1 MQENAEIPNPT
12 TQNQETRGRENAAR
26 GTPPT
31 QKKEES
37 ASRPKQETETMQPP
51 DKDQDQGQKTTT
63 TTTNT
68 DKTRNEKTP
77 NRKRTTTTRK
87 KKKQVREV
95 TLRYEGTRRYGLKTQ
110 CVARSKSYKGN
121 PKPQMGLGFPQRL
134 RERKRK
140 RNVADET
147 NRTEEENGRIQ
158 PPNTGRVVKGSQEQK
173 QKRRPLRK
181 TNGFTKTRQ
190 EPEEPKQL
198 PDKHHNNFPGEF
210 TPQGGGAH
218 GPPGLLL
225 ESHPR
230 GPWYRGVRRPPHHG
244 NRPQWRNTQTT
255 CQTNR

>member
-1 MQENAEIPNPT
+1 MQKS
-12 TQNQETRGRENAAR
+12 
-26 GTPPT
+26 PT
-31 QKKEES
+31 QPPRTKKQGEEKTRQGEPHQPRRKKK
-37 ASRPKQETETMQPP
+37 APLGQNRKQRQCSHPTRTRTR
-51 DKDQDQGQKTTT
+51 DKKNTK
-63 TTTNT
+63 TTNT

-77 NRKRTTTTRK
+77 NRKRTTTTRQK

-110 CVARSKSYKGN
+110 CVARSKSHKGN
-121 PKPQMGLGFPQRL
+121 PKPQMGFGFPQRL
-134 RERKRK
+134 RERKRE
-140 RNVADET
+140 RNVTDET
-147 NRTEEENGRIQ
+147 NRTEEEDGRIQ

-218 GPPGLLL
+218 GPPCLLL

>member
-1 MQENAEIPNPT
+1 MQKSPNPT
-12 TQNQETRGRENAAR
+12 TQNQETRGRESAAR
-26 GTPPT
+26 GTPPI
-31 QKKEES
+31 QKKKKAPLGQNREQRQCS
-37 ASRPKQETETMQPP
+37 HPTRTRTRDKKQPPRPPTPTRQETRKPRTENERRRRET
-51 DKDQDQGQKTTT
+51 
-63 TTTNT
+63 
-68 DKTRNEKTP
+68 
-77 NRKRTTTTRK
+77 

-110 CVARSKSYKGN
+110 CVARSKSHKGN
-121 PKPQMGLGFPQRL
+121 PKPQMGFGFPQRL
-134 RERKRK
+134 RERKRE

-147 NRTEEENGRIQ
+147 NRTEEEDGRIQ

-190 EPEEPKQL
+190 KPEEPKQL

-218 GPPGLLL
+218 GLPCLLL